1 MKGKDMSNEDIKELI
16 KKYLGEDDYLKVDN
30 QMILIN
36 HNMTA
41 YISAGIKNSEI
52 TYEIIYEQTSTN
64 CVIVID
70 AELVLFEANN
80 RWYRGTFVGENNTW
94 IRREAY
100 VDNNN
105 KFVKNDII
113 EKIILSGRLMDD
125 IENKTHI
132 HGVSGVEDYDTLEE
146 LLINF

>member
-1 MKGKDMSNEDIKELI
+1 MSNEDIKELI